1 MQHITLRIPLAY
13 EKRSAFALLQ
23 SRDLAS
29 LPNHLADILRS
40 RLRDMIMQ
48 SIIQARTVLVRKHIL
63 QLCKLHILSWSRAIK
78 VKVGLKVNS
87 SP

>member
-1 MQHITLRIPLAY
+1 MQHIALSLSFALALRIPVAY

-29 LPNHLADILRS
+29 LLPNHLADILRS

-48 SIIQARTVLVRKHIL
+48 SIIHAPTVLVRTHIL

-78 VKVGLKVNS
+78 L
-87 SP
+87 